1 MASSVTS
8 WSSAATAQWER
19 DGFHGLHALVVVSG
33 FDEDGTSSTRV
44 ACEPG
49 DLTEPEID
57 DLFGRLDV
65 DRSGSLSTDEL
76 RAFLSEISKEKRGHR
91 NVGDEELAYALGRL
105 DAAGGDVCKGD
116 LAAFL
121 RELPTSHGWG
131 NLLKAAP
138 S

>member
-1 MASSVTS
+1 MTGDRRDESFAFDRCVSRLVEMGSLDYPAPS
-8 WSSAATAQWER
+8 RTA
-19 DGFHGLHALVVVSG
+19 
-33 FDEDGTSSTRV
+33 RV

-49 DLTEPEID
+49 DLTEPEIEE
-57 DLFGRLDV
+57 LFRRLD
-65 DRSGSLSTDEL
+65 
-76 RAFLSEISKEKRGHR
+76 EKRGHR

-105 DAAGGDVCKGD
+105 DANGGDVCKGD